1 MRLTKA
7 LGLAVVAVVAAV
19 AIINPG
25 SASPQGGG
33 DPEVVICNKSEV
45 LCAKGEY
52 RIRKGI
58 TWKAKEALFLGV
70 LEVQSCSDAELTGR
84 FVGMGNPL
92 LLEIFTLRF
101 YGTCSPCTTV
111 TVENLSHGQV
121 KVAAND
127 VYTLLMSFKVKMSC
141 PFGQTCKF
149 EVPDAVLAIHN
160 TAAGAPEF
168 LAVEEEIKVE
178 EKEFL
183 CGTIGGWDTKFLN
196 TFAPLKYWFAL
207 YKLTQHESELKTEQE
222 HKEILE
228 AHTEDLEK
236 K

>member
-7 LGLAVVAVVAAV
+7 LGLALVVVAAAV
-19 AIINPG
+19 AVLNPG

-58 TWKAKEALFLGV
+58 TLKAKEAIFLGV
-70 LEVQSCSDAELTGR
+70 LEAQTCSDAELTGR
-84 FVGMGNPL
+84 YVGMGNPL
-92 LLEIFTLRF
+92 LMEFVTLRF
-101 YGTCSPCTTV
+101 YGTCSPCATV
-111 TVENLSHGQV
+111 TVEDVSHG
-121 KVAAND
+121 KIFVAAND
-127 VYTLLMSFKVKMSC
+127 VYTLLLSFKVKMSC

-168 LAVEEEIKVE
+168 LAVEEEIIVE

-183 CGTIGGWDTKFLN
+183 CGTVGGWDTKFKN
-196 TFAPLKYWFAL
+196 TFAPLEYWFAL
-207 YKLTQHESELKTEQE
+207 YKLTQHESELTTEQE
-222 HKEILE
+222 HTEILE
-228 AHTEDLEK
+228 AHEEDLEK
-236 K
+236 E